1 MTFADLKNKIN
12 KITVWKKGDQ
22 RAPHKPL
29 LILYALGELQTRNQL
44 TIPYADVK
52 DRLKQLLIDFG
63 PKRSS
68 YHPEEPFVRLE
79 KDGIWKLNQPVL
91 TKDIRPKFLIE
102 HQVVGTF
109 PEEVKS
115 VLQKD
120 KGRIKEIAEII
131 LNSHFPETMHEDILS
146 AVGLTFE
153 SGKRI
158 RDPQFRDRI
167 LRAYGYQCCICG
179 FNVRLGSS
187 LVAVEAAHIKWHQY
201 KGPDTEEN
209 GIALCSMHHKLFDR
223 GVFTID
229 QELKVLVSEDA
240 YGNNGFDEWLMRFH
254 GREIAAPIR
263 PRYKPH
269 DDFISWHV
277 REVFKGSGRYFQED

>member
-1 MTFADLKNKIN
+1 MTFEDLKNKIN
-12 KITVWKKGDQ
+12 NITVWKKGDE

-29 LILYALGELQTRNQL
+29 LILYALGELQNPIQSAIRFV
-44 TIPYADVK
+44 DVK

-63 PKRSS
+63 PKRYS
-68 YHPEEPFVRLE
+68 YHPEEPFVRLV
-79 KDGIWKLNQPVL
+79 KDGIWELDQTVP

-102 HQVVGTF
+102 HDVVGAF
-109 PEEVKS
+109 PAEVKS
-115 VLQKD
+115 ILQENKE
-120 KGRIKEIAEII
+120 KIKEVAEII
-131 LNSHFPETMHEDILS
+131 LNNHFPESMHEDILS

-153 SGKRI
+153 TGKRI

-167 LRAYGYQCCICG
+167 LRAYEYQCCVCG
-179 FNVRLGSS
+179 FNVRLGNS

-229 QELKVLVSEDA
+229 RELKMLVSEDA
-240 YGNNGFDEWLMRFH
+240 YGNNGFDEWLMKYH
-254 GREIAAPIR
+254 GKVIAKPIR
-263 PRYKPH
+263 PQYKPLE
-269 DDFISWHV
+269 DFVLWHV
-277 REVFKGSGRYFQED
+277 REVFKGVGRYTQEG